1 MNLLLVAN
9 IIVCFSAFF
18 GFVYGGILFFRPKK
32 ALYSQ
37 MITLAMGV
45 IAFGRLF
52 LVIRILTGGE
62 ITETFQLGFIGMIG
76 SFMFFFSAN
85 YGAIDSLIDTNNID
99 GGPLSK
105 LINFFAPVVAIA
117 LYLVFFIFNNVSL
130 MWRIFGGV
138 LTAFIALS
146 TYFNLKHL
154 LAPDVDK
161 GVVTCLRPYNLLALI
176 YAASVLVECIGLSHG
191 NDVLTFVA
199 GIISAISIIL
209 IIPLIERGVKKWLI

>member
-99 GGPLSK
+99 GGLLSK
-105 LINFFAPVVAIA
+105 LINCFATVVAIA
-117 LYLVFFIFNNVSL
+117 LY
-130 MWRIFGGV
+130 
-138 LTAFIALS
+138 
-146 TYFNLKHL
+146 
-154 LAPDVDK
+154 
-161 GVVTCLRPYNLLALI
+161 
-176 YAASVLVECIGLSHG
+176 
-191 NDVLTFVA
+191 
-199 GIISAISIIL
+199 
-209 IIPLIERGVKKWLI
+209 

>member
-1 MNLLLVAN
+1 
-9 IIVCFSAFF
+9 
-18 GFVYGGILFFRPKK
+18 
-32 ALYSQ
+32 

-62 ITETFQLGFIGMIG
+62 ITETFQLGFLGMIG

-99 GGPLSK
+99 GGLLSK

-176 YAASVLVECIGLSHG
+176 YAASVLVECIGLSSG
-191 NDVLTFVA
+191 NIIVAFVA
-199 GIISAISIIL
+199 GLVSAISIVL
-209 IIPLIERGVKKWLI
+209 IIPLINRGVKKWLI

>member
-1 MNLLLVAN
+1 
-9 IIVCFSAFF
+9 
-18 GFVYGGILFFRPKK
+18 
-32 ALYSQ
+32 

-62 ITETFQLGFIGMIG
+62 ITQTFQLGFIGMIG
-76 SFMFFFSAN
+76 SFLFFFSAN
-85 YGAIDSLIDTNNID
+85 YGAIDSLIDTNNINNSF
-99 GGPLSK
+99 LK
-105 LINFFAPVVAIA
+105 KAINFLAPLVAIA
-117 LYLVFFIFNNVSL
+117 LYLIFFIFNNVSL

-154 LAPDVDK
+154 LSPDVDK

-176 YAASVLVECIGLSHG
+176 YAASILVECIGLSSG
-191 NDVLTFVA
+191 NIIVAFVA
-199 GIISAISIIL
+199 GLVSAVSIIL
-209 IIPLIERGVKKWLI
+209 IIPLINRGVKKWLI

>member
-1 MNLLLVAN
+1 MDLLLVVN

-18 GFVYGGILFFRPKK
+18 GFIYGGILFFRPKK

-62 ITETFQLGFIGMIG
+62 ITQTFQLGFIGMIG

-85 YGAIDSLIDTNNID
+85 YGAIDSLIDTNNINNSF
-99 GGPLSK
+99 LK
-105 LINFFAPVVAIA
+105 KAINFLAPLVAIS
-117 LYLVFFIFNNVSL
+117 LYLIFFIFNNVSL

-154 LAPDVDK
+154 LSPDVDK

-176 YAASVLVECIGLSHG
+176 YAASILVECIGLSSG
-191 NDVLTFVA
+191 NIIVAFVA
-199 GIISAISIIL
+199 GLVSAISIIL
-209 IIPLIERGVKKWLI
+209 IIPLINRGVKKWLI